1 MFFYNSSHPHD
12 SKCFAFSLIY
22 INNKWPHQRFQW
34 NVLPQEMINSPTI
47 CQIYVDK
54 ALRLIRDKYPQVY
67 ISHYKDG
74 ILFSGPDKDL
84 LEQILLQ
91 Y

>member
-1 MFFYNSSHPHD
+1 
-12 SKCFAFSLIY
+12 
-22 INNKWPHQRFQW
+22 
-34 NVLPQEMINSPTI
+34 MINSPTI